1 MGPIEPSS
9 PSASSVAS
17 KVMIMWPI
25 FMGALLFAFG
35 LTCISQFA
43 QFYQMTIDQEASNK
57 LREGLPS
64 TVRASLLSPGGSGR
78 LILPPPTPKTRQKS
92 PKPNHPRNSK
102 ILALSPIKTALKN
115 ENKEEQRYA
124 KD

>member
-1 MGPIEPSS
+1 
-9 PSASSVAS
+9 
-17 KVMIMWPI
+17 
-25 FMGALLFAFG
+25 MGALLFAFG

-78 LILPPPTPKTRQKS
+78 LILPPPTPKTKQKS
-92 PKPNHPRNSK
+92 PKPNHTRNSK
-102 ILALSPIKTALKN
+102 ILALSPIKTTLRN
-115 ENKEEQRYA
+115 ESKGEQRCA